1 MNDLLNSLMYQF
13 QNFPISKDKRINALK
28 KYFDKGVIKMPET
41 TDDAKREIKF
51 YGAGEEEAAPLLS
64 SYQGSLRFHPDGKH
78 MILKL
83 GCREYICHNEADI
96 MKFIEKELTEIFE
109 ERKRQARAS
118 ARRKRLLKAM
128 DKTKPKK
135 KAKAQRFPAQV
146 PAGTLDIK

>member
-28 KYFDKGVIKMPET
+28 KYFDKGVIKMP
-41 TDDAKREIKF
+41 
-51 YGAGEEEAAPLLS
+51 APLLS